1 MLRYVKANGQWYDTL
16 TELLRGNAI
25 HEIDGHVYVL
35 TSAGEEDK
43 YLGELED
50 EKESMEDY

>member
-16 TELLRGNAI
+16 TELLRGNTI

-50 EKESMEDY
+50 EKESMEDN